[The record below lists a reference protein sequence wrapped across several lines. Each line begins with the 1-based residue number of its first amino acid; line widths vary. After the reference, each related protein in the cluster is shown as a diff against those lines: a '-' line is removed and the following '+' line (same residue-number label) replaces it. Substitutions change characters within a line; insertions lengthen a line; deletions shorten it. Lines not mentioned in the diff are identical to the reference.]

1 MAYEIVKFND
11 DAGKP
16 IQITPQDVRQ
26 TFCPTATNQEVQL
39 FLALC
44 ATQRL
49 NPWTKEAYLVKY
61 GNGPASII
69 TSRAAIQKRA
79 DNNPEYEGV
88 EVGVVVLTAQGTIDH
103 RPGEAY
109 YKALNEQLLGGWAK
123 AYRKGRKPYY
133 SEVPL
138 SEYNTGKSNW
148 AKMPGTMIVKVAEM
162 HALRGAFPQEF
173 QGMYSSE
180 EMAQAQPQEVQA
192 EVEQPQQPQQ
202 PQEAPAKPKPT
213 ADEKRRMGEVAD
225 VAASVGIDRDE
236 ARKYIW
242 GLYQANGMASVETWA
257 AQIAP
262 QYAPAPGTAQW
273 AAQSIE
279 ENDPG
284 AHAVA
289 VGNMVIIADKPEE
302 TYDEAVE
309 PDLYDTD
316 ASF

>member
-11 DAGKP
+11 DAGKS
-16 IQITPQDVRQ
+16 IQITPQDVRN
-26 TFCPTATNQEVQL
+26 TFCPQATDQEVQL

-61 GNGPASII
+61 GTNPAAII

-79 DNNPEYEGV
+79 DANPEFEGV
-88 EVGVVVLTAQGTIDH
+88 EVGVVVLNGQGAIEH

-109 YKALNEQLLGGWAK
+109 YKALNEQLLGGWAR

-138 SEYNTGKSNW
+138 AEYSTGKSNW
-148 AKMPGTMIVKVAEM
+148 AKMPGTMITKVAEM
-162 HALRGAFPQEF
+162 HALRAAFPQEF
-173 QGMYSSE
+173 QGMYDSS

-202 PQEAPAKPKPT
+202 QPQQPQQPEKPRPT

-225 VAASVGIDRDE
+225 LAASVGIDRDE
-236 ARKYIW
+236 ARRYIW
-242 GLYQANGMASVETWA
+242 GLYQANGMTSVEGWA
-257 AQIAP
+257 SAITP
-262 QYAPAPGTAQW
+262 QQ
-273 AAQSIE
+273 
-279 ENDPG
+279 
-284 AHAVA
+284 
-289 VGNMVIIADKPEE
+289 PEPE
-302 TYDEAVE
+302 PEPE
-309 PDLYDTD
+309 PDASYEVAEPELYGEDID
-316 ASF
+316 F

>member
-1 MAYEIVKFND
+1 MAYEIVKFTD
-11 DAGKP
+11 DAGAS

-79 DNNPEYEGV
+79 DSNPEYEGV

-148 AKMPGTMIVKVAEM
+148 AKMPGTMITKVAEM
-162 HALRGAFPQEF
+162 HALRGAFPQDF
-173 QGMYSSE
+173 QGMYSDE
-180 EMAQAQPQEVQA
+180 EMAQATEVQA
-192 EVEQPQQPQQ
+192 EVELPQQLPQQ
-202 PQEAPAKPKPT
+202 QPEKPRPT
-213 ADEKRRMGEVAD
+213 VDEKRRMGEVAD
-225 VAASVGIDRDE
+225 IAASVGIDRDE
-236 ARKYIW
+236 ARRYIW

-262 QYAPAPGTAQW
+262 RQAPAPGSAQW
-273 AAQSIE
+273 AAQTIE
-279 ENDPG
+279 AADPN
-284 AHAVA
+284 ARAVA
-289 VGNMVIIADKPEE
+289 AGGAVLIADRPEE
-302 TYDEAVE
+302 PYEEAVE
-309 PDLYDTD
+309 PDLYDAD

>member
-1 MAYEIVKFND
+1 MAYEIVKFQD
-11 DAGKP
+11 DAGAS

-26 TFCPTATNQEVQL
+26 TFCPNATDQEIQL

-61 GNGPASII
+61 GSGPASII

-79 DNNPEYEGV
+79 DANPEYEGV
-88 EVGVVVLTAQGTIDH
+88 EVGVVVLTAQGSIDH
-103 RPGEAY
+103 RAGEAY
-109 YKALNEQLLGGWAK
+109 YKTLGEQLLGGWAR

-180 EMAQAQPQEVQA
+180 EMAQATEVQA
-192 EVEQPQQPQQ
+192 EVEKPRPERPQPTP
-202 PQEAPAKPKPT
+202 E
-213 ADEKRRMGEVAD
+213 EKGRMAEVCEL
-225 VAASVGIDRDE
+225 AASVGIDRAE

-242 GLYQANGMASVETWA
+242 GLYQANGMASVEGWA
-257 AQIAP
+257 RTIAP
-262 QYAPAPGTAQW
+262 AEAEPEQ
-273 AAQSIE
+273 
-279 ENDPG
+279 
-284 AHAVA
+284 VA
-289 VGNMVIIADKPEE
+289 VE
-302 TYDEAVE
+302 EAVE
-309 PDLYDTD
+309 PDLYEQDVD
-316 ASF
+316 F